1 MQAKVRDNKL
11 HISGYVNVPGRLSS
25 RPVYTPKH
33 GKVMETIEQRAFT
46 KALDRTHDVRLL
58 LDHLADRELA
68 SVAAGNLT
76 LKEDRI
82 GLRAET
88 LIDDPEVVQ
97 NVDKLRGWSFQ
108 MLNVK
113 DRLEQRADGLPIRHV
128 EDFDMPE
135 ISLILHKNPVYAST
149 SIELRSDDEAEVE
162 WRAVETSFEVSKDT
176 GQGIDYT
183 AFENRISEA
192 RIATR

>member
-162 WRAVETSFEVSKDT
+162 W
-176 GQGIDYT
+176 
-183 AFENRISEA
+183 
-192 RIATR
+192 

>member
-82 GLRAET
+82 G
-88 LIDDPEVVQ
+88 
-97 NVDKLRGWSFQ
+97 G
-108 MLNVK
+108 
-113 DRLEQRADGLPIRHV
+113 DGH
-128 EDFDMPE
+128 
-135 ISLILHKNPVYAST
+135 
-149 SIELRSDDEAEVE
+149 
-162 WRAVETSFEVSKDT
+162 
-176 GQGIDYT
+176 
-183 AFENRISEA
+183 
-192 RIATR
+192 

>member
-1 MQAKVRDNKL
+1 M
-11 HISGYVNVPGRLSS
+11 
-25 RPVYTPKH
+25 
-33 GKVMETIEQRAFT
+33 
-46 KALDRTHDVRLL
+46 
-58 LDHLADRELA
+58 
-68 SVAAGNLT
+68 AAGNLT

-88 LIDDPEVVQ
+88 VIDDPEVVQ